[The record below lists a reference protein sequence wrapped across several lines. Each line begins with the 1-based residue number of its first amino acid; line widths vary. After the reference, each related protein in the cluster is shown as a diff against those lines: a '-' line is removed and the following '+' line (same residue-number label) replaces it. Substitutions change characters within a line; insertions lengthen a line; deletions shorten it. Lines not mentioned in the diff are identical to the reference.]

1 MNNEEE
7 NIKKLVSALADLL
20 IVWMIDDTERKENH
34 TKGYPKMALLKHEDL
49 GPKTQDRI
57 KKLLKE
63 LSFDFNRVLFWES
76 LNEKDKNKL
85 TNAIE
90 KKNYYPKNKSL
101 PNAYIPE
108 IWEILHNESEI
119 IGTIK
124 AAFQLEII
132 SRSDRDEL
140 LQKIGWGASPI
151 QVQKKSSGE
160 KKPFWNQREGKI
172 YFNGKAVLITQRRK
186 KLSNIQIILQE
197 LQDQNWPDEIKNPL
211 ITTNC
216 LIKDGIKYLNG
227 ISKVIQFSIAAGGNY
242 LCWSVQKSANK

>member
-1 MNNEEE
+1 
-7 NIKKLVSALADLL
+7 
-20 IVWMIDDTERKENH
+20 
-34 TKGYPKMALLKHEDL
+34 MALLKFEDL

-57 KKLLKE
+57 KKLVKE
-63 LSFDFNRVLFWES
+63 LGFDVNRILFWES
-76 LNEKDKNKL
+76 LSEKDKDILK
-85 TNAIE
+85 NAIE
-90 KKNYYPKNKSL
+90 NKKYHPKNKML
-101 PNAYIPE
+101 PNACIPQM
-108 IWEILHNESEI
+108 WTILHNEPEI

-124 AAFQLEII
+124 TAFQLEII
-132 SRSDRDEL
+132 SRSDRDDM
-140 LQKIGWGASPI
+140 LQKIGWDASPI

-160 KKPFWNQREGKI
+160 KKPFWNQREGKL
-172 YFNGKAVLITQRRK
+172 YFNGKAVLTTQRRK

-242 LCWSVQKSANK
+242 LCWSVRK

>member
-1 MNNEEE
+1 
-7 NIKKLVSALADLL
+7 
-20 IVWMIDDTERKENH
+20 
-34 TKGYPKMALLKHEDL
+34 MALLKFEDL

-57 KKLLKE
+57 KKLVKE
-63 LSFDFNRVLFWES
+63 LGFDANRDLFWERLS
-76 LNEKDKNKL
+76 EDDKVRL
-85 TNAIE
+85 
-90 KKNYYPKNKSL
+90 KKEIDNLKYHPKNKTL
-101 PNAYIPE
+101 PNACIPQM
-108 IWEILHNESEI
+108 WKILHNEPEI
-119 IGTIK
+119 VGTIK
-124 AAFQLEII
+124 AAFRLGII
-132 SRSDRDEL
+132 SRNDRDEL
-140 LQKIGWGASPI
+140 LQKIGWDASPI

-160 KKPFWNQREGKI
+160 KKPFWNQREGKL
-172 YFNGKAVLITQRRK
+172 YFNGKAVLTTQRRK

>member
-197 LQDQNWPDEIKNPL
+197 FQDQDWPAEIKNPL
-211 ITTNC
+211 IKTSYI
-216 LIKDGIKYLNG
+216 IKNGIDYLNS